1 MQLEELN
8 KFKNLLEKYK
18 NEEKKLKKITNN
30 YFENINLNYSRDRK
44 LTTKLN
50 QIKKNIKIMQ
60 NLIELN
66 STLE

>member
-8 KFKNLLEKYK
+8 KFKNLLERYK